1 MHSSYL
7 GLAVACPEYFAKPS
21 RQGDGRKHSAEKPE
35 AKAEDL
41 ASQNLPETAD
51 TRSERI

>member
-21 RQGDGRKHSAEKPE
+21 PHSDGKKRSDEKPE
-35 AKAEDL
+35 AKADDS
-41 ASQNLPETAD
+41 ASQNLPEKAD
-51 TRSERI
+51 TKSERI